1 MKKFH
6 IIMGNYISSLF
17 EDDEDN
23 ILTPIEN
30 PEPIK
35 LQQVVPKKKQR
46 KNNTKRRKRTYED
59 D

>member
-1 MKKFH
+1 
-6 IIMGNYISSLF
+6 MGNYISSLF